1 MLTYTLHHGRSTRP
15 VLRLV
20 PDESGLYRIEWPD
33 IGLSDLANLTRCKQ
47 AAMEWAQRE
56 LLTEPSKLSV
66 AQRLKSLK
74 NFSWSASPIDLS
86 QPIHVREPNAIDLS
100 QQTPLETTA

>member
-33 IGLSDLANLTRCKQ
+33 VGLSDLANLTRCKQ
-47 AAMEWAQRE
+47 AALEWAQ
-56 LLTEPSKLSV
+56 
-66 AQRLKSLK
+66 
-74 NFSWSASPIDLS
+74 S
-86 QPIHVREPNAIDLS
+86 QAMTD
-100 QQTPLETTA
+100 

>member
-47 AAMEWAQRE
+47 APWNGR
-56 LLTEPSKLSV
+56 
-66 AQRLKSLK
+66 
-74 NFSWSASPIDLS
+74 NG
-86 QPIHVREPNAIDLS
+86 NC
-100 QQTPLETTA
+100 